1 MNSSASKN
9 DFIAITGYGSVSPLG
24 KDRKS
29 IYSSY
34 LSCENAFK
42 IRHFNHK
49 EYAVAPLNH
58 AAEEALVRLMLDN
71 ARYRKIDKSVLMAI
85 YASSLAL
92 SEANW
97 ADSLNKITGV
107 NIGSSRGTTGL
118 FEQLHSE
125 FLKSKTHET
134 QIITSPLT
142 TLGYISNEVAS
153 YLNLTGP
160 LINTSVTCSTA
171 LQAISNAFAWLK
183 AGMADRFMAGG
194 SEAPL
199 TKFTIAQVEALG
211 IYTKKTHD
219 AYPCTPMIAK
229 EPKEN
234 SFALGE
240 GAAVFALEKM
250 NLQQIESQKPLGV
263 IESIGFSFERPPSP
277 SGIAADGMLISS
289 SMKMALNDMNT
300 DNDIDL
306 IIMHA
311 PGTIKGDEA
320 ELNAIQN
327 IFRNKIPNLYSNKWK
342 IGHTYAASAALNI
355 ELALICIQN
364 NFNPAFPY
372 PVNVNHTKRN
382 IKKVMINA
390 TGFGG
395 NSTSIIV
402 SHPDLF
408 S

>member
-1 MNSSASKN
+1 MASSSIKK
-9 DFIAITGYGSVSPLG
+9 DFIAITGCGSVSPLG
-24 KDRKS
+24 TDRKL
-29 IYSSY
+29 IYSNY
-34 LSCENAFK
+34 LKCETAFK
-42 IRHFNHK
+42 VKKFNHK
-49 EYAVAPLNH
+49 EYPVAVLNNS
-58 AAEEALVRLMLDN
+58 AEVALAKLMLDN
-71 ARYRKIDKSVLMAI
+71 SRYRKIDKSVLMAI
-85 YASSLAL
+85 CASSLAL
-92 SEANW
+92 REANW
-97 ADSLNKITGV
+97 SDSLNKITGV

-118 FEQLHSE
+118 FEQLHEE

-171 LQAISNAFAWLK
+171 LQAISNAYAWLK
-183 AGMADRFMAGG
+183 AGMADRFIAGG

-199 TKFTIAQVEALG
+199 TKFTIAQIEALG
-211 IYTKKTHD
+211 ICTKNVNES
-219 AYPCTPMIAK
+219 YPCTPMIK
-229 EPKEN
+229 RDPKQN
-234 SFALGE
+234 TFALGE
-240 GAAVFALEKM
+240 GAAAFALEKM
-250 NLQQIESQKPLGV
+250 DLQQIEAGKPLGI

-277 SGIAADGMLISS
+277 SGISADGLLISS
-289 SMKMALNDMNT
+289 SMKMAINNMIT

-306 IIMHA
+306 ILMHA

-320 ELNAIQN
+320 ELNAIQST
-327 IFRNKIPNLYSNKWK
+327 FRSKMPNLFSNKWK
-342 IGHTYAASAALNI
+342 IGHTYAASAALNV
-355 ELALICIQN
+355 ELALICLEN

-372 PVNVNHTKRN
+372 PVDFRSAKRN
-382 IKKVMINA
+382 IKKIMINA

-402 SHPDLF
+402 SHPILF